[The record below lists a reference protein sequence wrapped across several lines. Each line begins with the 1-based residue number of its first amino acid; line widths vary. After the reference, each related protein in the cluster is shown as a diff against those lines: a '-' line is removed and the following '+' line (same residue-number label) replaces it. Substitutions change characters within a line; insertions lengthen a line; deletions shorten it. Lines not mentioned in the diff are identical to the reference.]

1 MLKKLFQAVL
11 VLLALVLIPAGCSGG
26 AIPGLDWDVEE
37 MVLLEAYTGA
47 VPADARKK
55 ETRDPELIRL
65 AASQLKQL
73 KVRREAS
80 NDDVPC
86 GGIGLY
92 LRFSRSDGSSETV
105 HLGAN
110 GDLLLT
116 GAGFYKLRRP
126 LDPGSLWRSLD
137 GEEVSV
143 PEQELPEVGS
153 RGSTQKQVSAET
165 KAPIQRAVPFLP
177 QEITP
182 QTAARAL
189 EPLCTSPAGFSLCSA
204 GIHSG
209 KSLAARLIHP

>member
-1 MLKKLFQAVL
+1 MVKKLVQTV
-11 VLLALVLIPAGCSGG
+11 LALMALVWIPAGCSGSG
-26 AIPGLDWDVEE
+26 IPELDWDAGG
-37 MVLLEAYTGA
+37 MVLLEAYTGG
-47 VPADARKK
+47 VPADAWKK

-65 AASQLKQL
+65 ASSQLKQL
-73 KVRREAS
+73 KIQRAAS

-92 LRFSRSDGSSETV
+92 LRFSRADGSSETV

-126 LDPGSLWRSLD
+126 LDPGSLWRSLA

-153 RGSTQKQVSAET
+153 G
-165 KAPIQRAVPFLP
+165 
-177 QEITP
+177 
-182 QTAARAL
+182 
-189 EPLCTSPAGFSLCSA
+189 
-204 GIHSG
+204 GI
-209 KSLAARLIHP
+209 